1 MMRRFV
7 RWLANATA
15 LCAIAA
21 PSAVAA
27 QSSPSAGWQP
37 AQYYERE
44 YRGEGRPQGERYR
57 ERQGP
62 GQGYGQRPG
71 YREERRPGR
80 FHVGQSVLAR
90 SAGGPRYFPGVVTR
104 IDGDTLTVFYASSL
118 TERRPAWQVR
128 PYDWRNGDRV
138 WCFPGRR
145 PGAPIVPARIERL
158 DVPGANTAMT
168 IRYDNGGVERT
179 TSAWCHSR

>member
-7 RWLANATA
+7 RGLANATA
-15 LCAIAA
+15 LCAIGF

-27 QSSPSAGWQP
+27 QSAPSAEWRT

-44 YRGEGRPQGERYR
+44 RRGEGRP
-57 ERQGP
+57 
-62 GQGYGQRPG
+62 YGHRPG
-71 YREERRPGR
+71 YGEERRSVR

-104 IDGDTLTVFYASSL
+104 VDGDTLTVFYASSL

-145 PGAPIVPARIERL
+145 PGAPLAPARIERL

-168 IRYDNGGVERT
+168 VRYDNGGVERT